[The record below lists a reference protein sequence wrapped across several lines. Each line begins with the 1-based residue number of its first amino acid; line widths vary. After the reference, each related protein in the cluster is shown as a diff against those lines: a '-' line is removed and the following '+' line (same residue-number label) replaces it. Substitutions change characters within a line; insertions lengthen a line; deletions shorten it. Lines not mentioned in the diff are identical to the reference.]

1 MRSYN
6 GNEGN
11 GGNGNGSMVAHESAN
26 FGSVLNTN
34 EEPIRLLFVG
44 DVGVGKSTFIQTYIE
59 DAYVENIVPSVV
71 EPIQFD
77 SRLGKIE
84 FHDSGEDVAQS
95 QDTLHRQIEDIRPH
109 LVVLCFVM
117 DDTYVMQRLEQYWLP
132 ALESCPLQARVML
145 LALKQ
150 DAGLGSPG
158 VSGTEGSGD
167 SDSGG
172 HSAHFEELT
181 NRYMQDFKCVALGT
195 WACASASVESV
206 GEAVLAMAYM
216 VCFPNHPLFD
226 EDLGVPTPEFQRA
239 IARIFRCLDSDH
251 DGILRPSDIAFQ
263 QNQVFGLSLGDT
275 SQVEPIIDAVA
286 FRDPG
291 GVAANPKG
299 LYEDGFCT
307 MHTEHVLEGQS
318 DPAWAVLKCFHYDYE
333 YALNRSSNQDYR
345 TQARQRED
353 CARPDELHLA
363 TPLEYLTYP
372 IPLHFDQCLTLS
384 PAGRSFIVDLFNLY
398 AQDGNDIDAHH
409 LQHGTTTPSLLT
421 PSAIDRIFC
430 TLKHGTKDN
439 NGGRV
444 TGNMSEVSDYVVYGD
459 RGHPFGAEFPWNVS
473 HGTLPPQ
480 TAQQDHMRALDIA
493 GTYDTGYAVEAGRL
507 QRRVDRIKD
516 KLEQRQRRLD
526 RARKHL
532 ESREQ
537 GATSYE
543 SDVANGEEN
552 PSELDDKS
560 FSRLSVDELRS
571 LEASLVS
578 ECEELSQEQERAE
591 HEAEQAAND
600 LPVRRWCLTLGNWL
614 GLWEMLASTQPAVAL
629 KCMYQLGFA
638 TAVPK
643 ETLANALEDIRSH
656 QEEVSL
662 LQGPSAIV
670 QKIRGAED
678 DVGVHPGV
686 IRVSDPSA
694 PNNNHVGPLSPA
706 QILAL
711 SQQHEHMPRLTL
723 NPSPA
728 FAPSIRKKSEKILQ
742 NVQVSAKLSFP
753 RGSQFSVVD
762 VFGGSVASNAGMR
775 RDTSTGSWLGLLGS
789 FGQPVGELPPLGN
802 GPTRRIFVMGSK
814 GCGKTT
820 LSLHAL
826 HQRDMLGRY
835 HEEQS
840 GSPRHCVMV
849 APEVDEQKEKEASRD
864 NNQSWEERRLELALY
879 PAYLVITEWAESEM
893 NTALDQ
899 AASQCDVLTLVVDPA
914 SSDSVEFVRSVISA
928 VPDSVPTTIVL
939 SQRDE
944 NARNAELE
952 EYIDSL
958 EVEQFEFRPYGNA
971 SISRSRMMRG
981 FWKYVGHLSLHPSWD
996 NPMTDERREAIEKAK
1011 WLYRIRLGS
1020 AMIAASLMAGGVGYF
1035 VYKNR
1040 DSVQQFLKDTRNFV
1054 STTVNRI
1061 IGGRS

>member
-1 MRSYN
+1 
-6 GNEGN
+6 
-11 GGNGNGSMVAHESAN
+11 
-26 FGSVLNTN
+26 
-34 EEPIRLLFVG
+34 
-44 DVGVGKSTFIQTYIE
+44 
-59 DAYVENIVPSVV
+59 
-71 EPIQFD
+71 
-77 SRLGKIE
+77 
-84 FHDSGEDVAQS
+84 
-95 QDTLHRQIEDIRPH
+95 
-109 LVVLCFVM
+109 M
-117 DDTYVMQRLEQYWLP
+117 DDAYVMQRLEQYWLP
-132 ALESCPLQARVML
+132 SLEDCPLQARVML

-150 DAGLGSPG
+150 DSGLSSPG
-158 VSGTEGSGD
+158 ISGTEGSGD

-172 HSAHFEELT
+172 HSGHFEELT

-195 WACASASVESV
+195 WACASTSVESV

-226 EDLGVPTPEFQRA
+226 EELGVPTPEFQRA

-263 QNQVFGLSLGDT
+263 QNQVFGLSLSDT

-333 YALNRSSNQDYR
+333 YALSGAPNRNDK
-345 TQARQRED
+345 TPTRQREE
-353 CARPDELHLA
+353 CARRDELHLA

-372 IPLHFDQCLTLS
+372 IPLHHDQCLTLS

-398 AQDGNDIDAHH
+398 AQDGNDIEAHQP
-409 LQHGTTTPSLLT
+409 QHGGASSSFLT

-430 TLKHGTKDN
+430 TLKHGTEESDDPTCVSE
-439 NGGRV
+439 GV
-444 TGNMSEVSDYVVYGD
+444 LEVSDSAVYGN

-480 TAQQDHMRALDIA
+480 TAQQDHMKALDIA
-493 GTYDTGYAVEAGRL
+493 GTYDTGYAVKAGRL
-507 QRRVDRIKD
+507 QRKVDKIKD
-516 KLEQRQRRLD
+516 KLEQRQQRLD
-526 RARKHL
+526 RARRHL
-532 ESREQ
+532 EARKQ
-537 GATSYE
+537 GGTLPNEGDIS
-543 SDVANGEEN
+543 NPEEN
-552 PSELDDKS
+552 TSDLDDKS
-560 FSRLSVDELRS
+560 FSRLSLEELRR
-571 LEASLVS
+571 LEASLVA
-578 ECEELSQEQERAE
+578 EYEELSREQEEAE

-662 LQGPSAIV
+662 LQAPSMFGRKAS
-670 QKIRGAED
+670 GGED
-678 DVGVHPGV
+678 DRKTVPGV
-686 IRVSDPSA
+686 IRVCDPSA
-694 PNNNHVGPLSPA
+694 PNSKHIGPLSPA

-711 SQQHEHMPRLTL
+711 SQHHEHMPRLTL

-728 FAPSIRKKSEKILQ
+728 FAPTIRKKSEKILQ
-742 NVQVSAKLSFP
+742 NVQASAKYSFP

-762 VFGGSVASNAGMR
+762 VFGGSVASNTGMR
-775 RDTSTGSWLGLLGS
+775 RETSTGSWLGLLGC
-789 FGQPVGELPPLGN
+789 FGQPIGELPRLAS

-820 LSLHAL
+820 LALHAL
-826 HQRDMLGRY
+826 HPRDMMGRY
-835 HEEQS
+835 SADEF
-840 GSPRHCVMV
+840 GSPKHYVMLT
-849 APEVDEQKEKEASRD
+849 PEIDEQKEKEASKD
-864 NNQSWEERRLELALY
+864 NNQSWEERRLELSLY

-893 NTALDQ
+893 NTALEQ
-899 AASQCDVLTLVVDPA
+899 AATQCDALVLVVDP
-914 SSDSVEFVRSVISA
+914 SNSDSVDYVHSVIA
-928 VPDSVPTTIVL
+928 DIPDSVPTTIVF
-939 SQRDE
+939 SQKDE
-944 NARNAELE
+944 NARNGELA
-952 EYIDSL
+952 EYIDSV
-958 EVEQFEFRPYGNA
+958 EVEQFEFRPHGNA
-971 SISRSRMMRG
+971 SISRNRMIRG
-981 FWKYVGHLSLHPSWD
+981 FWKYVAHLSLHPSWD

-1011 WLYRIRLGS
+1011 WLHRIRLGS
-1020 AMIAASLMAGGVGYF
+1020 AVVAASVMVGGVGYF
-1035 VYKNR
+1035 AYKNR
-1040 DSVQQFLKDTRNFV
+1040 DTVRQYLKDSKNF
-1054 STTVNRI
+1054 
-1061 IGGRS
+1061 IGQTLRRLSGGQPS